1 MGTIPSLFQENPPAF
16 HLGFTHFP
24 GQIRDH
30 PLVLRRKIGYN
41 ETSFRRVCRRYHN
54 ENKPV
59 ARLWRN
65 QMDNSDWRRI
75 GEQIS
80 ETGSRALSSRE
91 FREIQGTI
99 QNTVH
104 EIQTAFKNEFSGY
117 APQTPPAPPPAVPP
131 RKTKTRAPGRTAGT
145 LLLVFGAIGFGAA
158 ALTALISS
166 VLALTSD
173 RILPFMGLGIGV
185 FLPLLA
191 VFGGMM
197 LGGGALRR
205 RAQRYLRYREELGD
219 SAFCPVGVL
228 ASAVGKRP
236 RFVARDLRRMIGLG
250 LFPGARVDDEG
261 TCLMLDDETYRY
273 YLAARQKRDEE
284 AGRRKKTA
292 PETTAPSDEAQSVIA
307 EGRRL
312 LDRIRACNDEI
323 PGEAISRSL
332 DRLDEVAAAIFAYVE
347 AHPAK
352 LPEIRRF
359 LNYYLPTTLRLLEA
373 YKSFSGQP
381 VQGKHLD
388 ETRAQIEG
396 TVDTVVQAFS
406 NLLDGLMQDD
416 MRDVSA
422 DMTVMKSL
430 MEQEGLTGGFPR
442 PKP

>member
-1 MGTIPSLFQENPPAF
+1 
-16 HLGFTHFP
+16 
-24 GQIRDH
+24 
-30 PLVLRRKIGYN
+30 
-41 ETSFRRVCRRYHN
+41 
-54 ENKPV
+54 
-59 ARLWRN
+59 
-65 QMDNSDWRRI
+65 MDNSDWRRI
-75 GEQIS
+75 GDQIS
-80 ETGSRALSSRE
+80 DTVSRALSSRE

-131 RKTKTRAPGRTAGT
+131 RKTKARAPGRTAGT

-273 YLAARQKRDEE
+273 YLAARQ
-284 AGRRKKTA
+284 
-292 PETTAPSDEAQSVIA
+292 
-307 EGRRL
+307 
-312 LDRIRACNDEI
+312 
-323 PGEAISRSL
+323 
-332 DRLDEVAAAIFAYVE
+332 
-347 AHPAK
+347 
-352 LPEIRRF
+352 
-359 LNYYLPTTLRLLEA
+359 
-373 YKSFSGQP
+373 
-381 VQGKHLD
+381 
-388 ETRAQIEG
+388 
-396 TVDTVVQAFS
+396 
-406 NLLDGLMQDD
+406 
-416 MRDVSA
+416 
-422 DMTVMKSL
+422 
-430 MEQEGLTGGFPR
+430 
-442 PKP
+442 

>member
-1 MGTIPSLFQENPPAF
+1 
-16 HLGFTHFP
+16 
-24 GQIRDH
+24 
-30 PLVLRRKIGYN
+30 
-41 ETSFRRVCRRYHN
+41 
-54 ENKPV
+54 
-59 ARLWRN
+59 
-65 QMDNSDWRRI
+65 MDNSDWRRI
-75 GEQIS
+75 GDQLS
-80 ETGSRALSSRE
+80 DTVSRALSSRE

-131 RKTKTRAPGRTAGT
+131 RKTKTRTPGRTAGT

-250 LFPGARVDDEG
+250 LFPGAPCRRRGHLPD
-261 TCLMLDDETYRY
+261 
-273 YLAARQKRDEE
+273 
-284 AGRRKKTA
+284 AGRRDL
-292 PETTAPSDEAQSVIA
+292 P
-307 EGRRL
+307 L
-312 LDRIRACNDEI
+312 L
-323 PGEAISRSL
+323 SRS
-332 DRLDEVAAAIFAYVE
+332 
-347 AHPAK
+347 PAK
-352 LPEIRRF
+352 TGRGGRTKEENRARDDGALRRS
-359 LNYYLPTTLRLLEA
+359 PKRHCRGPA
-373 YKSFSGQP
+373 SP
-381 VQGKHLD
+381 RPD
-388 ETRAQIEG
+388 P
-396 TVDTVVQAFS
+396 
-406 NLLDGLMQDD
+406 GLQRRDPGGGD
-416 MRDVSA
+416 FQEPRPPWMRSPPPS
-422 DMTVMKSL
+422 SL
-430 MEQEGLTGGFPR
+430 MLRRTRRSCPRSGGFSTTICPPPSVCSRRTNPSVASRSRESIWTRPVPR
-442 PKP
+442 SRARWTPWCRPFPTCWTA

>member
-1 MGTIPSLFQENPPAF
+1 MGTIPSLFQENPPAV

-75 GEQIS
+75 GDQLS
-80 ETGSRALSSRE
+80 DTVSRALSSRE

-131 RKTKTRAPGRTAGT
+131 RKTKTRTPGRTAGT

-422 DMTVMKSL
+422 DMTVMKYL

>member
-75 GEQIS
+75 GDQIS
-80 ETGSRALSSRE
+80 DTVSRALSSRE

-104 EIQTAFKNEFSGY
+104 ERIQRLCPADAARPSAGCTAPQNEDPGAWPDGGY
-117 APQTPPAPPPAVPP
+117 AFAGVRGHRVRRCRLDRPDLQRFGADFRPYPAFYGAGNRGVSAPSGRIRRHDAGRRRAPPASTAISALSGGAGGQ
-131 RKTKTRAPGRTAGT
+131 RLLPGRRSGLRGGQEAPLCREGSAPYDWAGP
-145 LLLVFGAIGFGAA
+145 
-158 ALTALISS
+158 
-166 VLALTSD
+166 
-173 RILPFMGLGIGV
+173 LPRRPCRRRGHLPDAGRRD
-185 FLPLLA
+185 LPLLSRSPA
-191 VFGGMM
+191 
-197 LGGGALRR
+197 
-205 RAQRYLRYREELGD
+205 
-219 SAFCPVGVL
+219 
-228 ASAVGKRP
+228 K
-236 RFVARDLRRMIGLG
+236 
-250 LFPGARVDDEG
+250 
-261 TCLMLDDETYRY
+261 T
-273 YLAARQKRDEE
+273 
-284 AGRRKKTA
+284 GRKKKTA

>member
-75 GEQIS
+75 GDQIS
-80 ETGSRALSSRE
+80 DTVSRALSSRE

-131 RKTKTRAPGRTAGT
+131 RKTKTRTPGRTAGT

-284 AGRRKKTA
+284 AGRKKKTA

-312 LDRIRACNDEI
+312 LDLQRRD
-323 PGEAISRSL
+323 PGGG
-332 DRLDEVAAAIFAYVE
+332 DF
-347 AHPAK
+347 
-352 LPEIRRF
+352 
-359 LNYYLPTTLRLLEA
+359 
-373 YKSFSGQP
+373 
-381 VQGKHLD
+381 
-388 ETRAQIEG
+388 
-396 TVDTVVQAFS
+396 
-406 NLLDGLMQDD
+406 
-416 MRDVSA
+416 
-422 DMTVMKSL
+422 
-430 MEQEGLTGGFPR
+430 QEPR
-442 PKP
+442 PPG

>member
-1 MGTIPSLFQENPPAF
+1 M
-16 HLGFTHFP
+16 
-24 GQIRDH
+24 
-30 PLVLRRKIGYN
+30 
-41 ETSFRRVCRRYHN
+41 
-54 ENKPV
+54 
-59 ARLWRN
+59 
-65 QMDNSDWRRI
+65 
-75 GEQIS
+75 
-80 ETGSRALSSRE
+80 
-91 FREIQGTI
+91 
-99 QNTVH
+99 
-104 EIQTAFKNEFSGY
+104 
-117 APQTPPAPPPAVPP
+117 
-131 RKTKTRAPGRTAGT
+131 
-145 LLLVFGAIGFGAA
+145 FGAIGFGAT
-158 ALTALISS
+158 ALAALISS